1 MTTPTVTID
10 NKKYAIDQLTAQG
23 KEILG
28 MIQATEHKLAEL
40 NRDLAIA
47 QTAKTFYLKALA
59 EHLPK
64 PLED

>member
-1 MTTPTVTID
+1 MTTQTVTID
-10 NKKYAIDQLTAQG
+10 NKKYAIDQITPKG

-28 MIQATEHKLAEL
+28 MIQLSDQKLAEL

-47 QTAKTFYLKALA
+47 QTAKAYYIQALT

-64 PLED
+64 ALEE

>member
-1 MTTPTVTID
+1 MTTPTITID
-10 NKKYAIDQLTAQG
+10 DKKYAIDQITAQG

-28 MIQATEHKLAEL
+28 MIQATEMKLAEL

-47 QTAKTFYLKALA
+47 QTAKTFYIKALA

-64 PLED
+64 PLDE